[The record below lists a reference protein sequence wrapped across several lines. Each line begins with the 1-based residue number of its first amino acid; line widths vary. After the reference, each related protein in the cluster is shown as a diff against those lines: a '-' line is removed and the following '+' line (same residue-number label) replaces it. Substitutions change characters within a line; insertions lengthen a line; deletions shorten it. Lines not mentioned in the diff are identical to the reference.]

1 MSNLAP
7 QNDVLN
13 LTPSKTSNTSSSFSK
28 TSKNKEHESSD
39 SKNSTQDDT
48 EVKMQFQTE
57 VNQLLQLMIHSL
69 YSNKEIF
76 LRELISNA
84 SDALDKL
91 NFLSVS
97 DDKYKSLKFEPKI
110 EIKIDKD
117 KKTLSISDNGI
128 GMDKDD
134 LINNLGTIAKSG
146 TKSFLENL
154 SGDAKKDSQ
163 LIGQFGVGFYSAFM
177 VASKI
182 EVLSKKALDD
192 KAYLWSSDANGYEI
206 NDASKEEQGTSIT
219 LYLKDDEFANT
230 YKIESIIE
238 KYSNHIQ
245 FPIFMEKEEFTPAKE
260 GEEEGK
266 TELKISQINKANA
279 LWRIQKS
286 SLKAEDY
293 ERFYEQNFHDSNK
306 PLLYLHTKSEGKLE
320 YNSLFFIPQNA
331 PFDLFRV
338 DYQSGLKLYVKRV
351 FISDDDKELLP
362 TYLRFVR
369 GIIDVED
376 LPLNVSREILQENQI
391 LKGVKEASVKKILGE
406 LEKLKNNDKEKYLS
420 FFKTFG
426 KVLKEGLY
434 GFGGEKDSLL
444 KLMLYKSTKG
454 ENLRSLEEYKNDLQ
468 GEQKEIFYIAGN
480 NESLLRTSP
489 LLEEYKQKN
498 IEVLLMDDEIDSL
511 VTPMLEFEGLKFVAI
526 NQVEDKNELSDEEKN
541 TFAPLVAKF
550 KELLKDQV
558 EDVRLTSRLK
568 DSPSCIVYD
577 KNKPDF
583 AMQQLLKQMGQ
594 EQNFKPILEIN
605 PKHAIFT
612 GLKNNE
618 SFSADIATLVLN
630 MAKLSEGM
638 GVDNPAEFNAS
649 LTKIINK
656 AFS

>member
-1 MSNLAP
+1 
-7 QNDVLN
+7 
-13 LTPSKTSNTSSSFSK
+13 
-28 TSKNKEHESSD
+28 
-39 SKNSTQDDT
+39 
-48 EVKMQFQTE
+48 MQFQTE

-76 LRELISNA
+76 LRELVSNS

-97 DDKYKSLKFEPKI
+97 DDKYKSLKFEPRI
-110 EIKIDKD
+110 DIKIDKD
-117 KKTLSISDNGI
+117 KKTLTISDNGI

-192 KAYLWSSDANGYEI
+192 KAYLWISDANGYEI
-206 NDASKEEQGTSIT
+206 EDATKEEQGTSIT
-219 LYLKDDEFANT
+219 LYLKDDEFANS

-245 FPIFMEKEEFTPAKE
+245 FPIFMEKEEFIPAKE

-279 LWRIQKS
+279 LWRMQKS
-286 SLKAEDY
+286 SLKTEDY

-331 PFDLFRV
+331 PFDLYRV

-391 LKGVKEASVKKILGE
+391 LKDVKEASVKKILSE
-406 LEKLKNNDKEKYLS
+406 LEKFKNKDKEKYLS
-420 FFKTFG
+420 FFKNFG

-454 ENLRSLEEYKNDLQ
+454 ESLRSLEEYKNDIQ
-468 GEQKEIFYIAGN
+468 GEQKEIFYITGN
-480 NESLLRTSP
+480 NESLLRNSP

-511 VTPMLEFEGLKFVAI
+511 VTPMLGEYEGLKFIAI

-541 TFAPLVAKF
+541 EFAPLVTKF

-618 SFSADIATLVLN
+618 TFSADIATLVLN

-649 LTKIINK
+649 LTKIITK

>member
-1 MSNLAP
+1 
-7 QNDVLN
+7 
-13 LTPSKTSNTSSSFSK
+13 
-28 TSKNKEHESSD
+28 
-39 SKNSTQDDT
+39 
-48 EVKMQFQTE
+48 
-57 VNQLLQLMIHSL
+57 SL

-76 LRELISNA
+76 LRELVSNS

-97 DDKYKSLKFEPKI
+97 DDKYKSLKFEPRI
-110 EIKIDKD
+110 DIKIDKD
-117 KKTLSISDNGI
+117 KKTLTISDNGI

-192 KAYLWSSDANGYEI
+192 KAYLWISDANGYEI
-206 NDASKEEQGTSIT
+206 EDATKEEQGTSIT
-219 LYLKDDEFANT
+219 LYLKDDEFANS

-245 FPIFMEKEEFTPAKE
+245 FPIFMEKEEFIPAKE

-279 LWRIQKS
+279 LWRMQKS
-286 SLKAEDY
+286 SLKTEDY

-331 PFDLFRV
+331 PFDLYRV

-391 LKGVKEASVKKILGE
+391 LKGVKEASVKKILSE
-406 LEKLKNNDKEKYLS
+406 LEKLKNKDKEKYLS
-420 FFKTFG
+420 FFKNFG

-454 ENLRSLEEYKNDLQ
+454 ESLRSLEEYKNDIQ
-468 GEQKEIFYIAGN
+468 GEQKEIFYITGN
-480 NESLLRTSP
+480 NESLLRNSP

-511 VTPMLEFEGLKFVAI
+511 IAPMLGEYEGLKFIAI

-541 TFAPLVAKF
+541 EFAPLVAKF

-618 SFSADIATLVLN
+618 TFSADIATLVLN

-649 LTKIINK
+649 LTKIITK

>member
-1 MSNLAP
+1 
-7 QNDVLN
+7 
-13 LTPSKTSNTSSSFSK
+13 
-28 TSKNKEHESSD
+28 
-39 SKNSTQDDT
+39 
-48 EVKMQFQTE
+48 MQFQTE

-206 NDASKEEQGTSIT
+206 DDANKEEQGTSIT

-279 LWRIQKS
+279 LWRMQKS

-434 GFGGEKDSLL
+434 GFGGEKDGLL

-541 TFAPLVAKF
+541 TFTPLVAKF

-618 SFSADIATLVLN
+618 TFSADIATLVLN

>member
-1 MSNLAP
+1 
-7 QNDVLN
+7 
-13 LTPSKTSNTSSSFSK
+13 
-28 TSKNKEHESSD
+28 
-39 SKNSTQDDT
+39 
-48 EVKMQFQTE
+48 MQFQTE

-76 LRELISNA
+76 LRELVSNS

-97 DDKYKSLKFEPKI
+97 DDKYKSLKFEPRI
-110 EIKIDKD
+110 DIKIDKD
-117 KKTLSISDNGI
+117 KKTLTISDNGI

-146 TKSFLENL
+146 TKTFLENL

-192 KAYLWSSDANGYEI
+192 KAYLWISDANGYEI
-206 NDASKEEQGTSIT
+206 EDATKEEQGTSIT
-219 LYLKDDEFANT
+219 LYLKDDEFANS

-245 FPIFMEKEEFTPAKE
+245 FPIFMEKEEFIPAKE

-279 LWRIQKS
+279 LWRMQKS
-286 SLKAEDY
+286 SLKTEDY

-331 PFDLFRV
+331 PFDLYRV

-391 LKGVKEASVKKILGE
+391 LKGVKEASVKKILSE
-406 LEKLKNNDKEKYLS
+406 LEKLKNKDKEKYLS
-420 FFKTFG
+420 FFKNFG

-454 ENLRSLEEYKNDLQ
+454 ESLRSLEEYKNDIQ
-468 GEQKEIFYIAGN
+468 GEQKEIFYIPGN
-480 NESLLRTSP
+480 NESLLRNSP

-511 VTPMLEFEGLKFVAI
+511 IAPMLGEYEGLKFIAI

-541 TFAPLVAKF
+541 EFAPLVAKF

-618 SFSADIATLVLN
+618 TFSADIATLVLN

-649 LTKIINK
+649 LTKIITK

>member
-1 MSNLAP
+1 
-7 QNDVLN
+7 
-13 LTPSKTSNTSSSFSK
+13 
-28 TSKNKEHESSD
+28 
-39 SKNSTQDDT
+39 
-48 EVKMQFQTE
+48 MQFQTE

-76 LRELISNA
+76 LRELVSNS

-97 DDKYKSLKFEPKI
+97 DDKYKSLKFEPRI
-110 EIKIDKD
+110 DIKIDKD
-117 KKTLSISDNGI
+117 KKTLTISDNGI

-192 KAYLWSSDANGYEI
+192 KAYLWISDANGYEI
-206 NDASKEEQGTSIT
+206 EDATKEEQGTSIT
-219 LYLKDDEFANT
+219 LYLKDDEFANS

-245 FPIFMEKEEFTPAKE
+245 FPIFMEKEEFIPAKE

-279 LWRIQKS
+279 LWRMQKS
-286 SLKAEDY
+286 SLKTEDY

-331 PFDLFRV
+331 PFDLYRV

-391 LKGVKEASVKKILGE
+391 LKGVKEASVKKILSE
-406 LEKLKNNDKEKYLS
+406 LEKLKNKDKEKYLS
-420 FFKTFG
+420 FFKNFG

-444 KLMLYKSTKG
+444 KLMLYKSNKG
-454 ENLRSLEEYKNDLQ
+454 ESLRSLEEYKNDIQ
-468 GEQKEIFYIAGN
+468 GEQKEIFYITGN
-480 NESLLRTSP
+480 NESLLRNSP

-511 VTPMLEFEGLKFVAI
+511 VTPMLGEYEGLKFIAI

-541 TFAPLVAKF
+541 EFAPLVAKF

-568 DSPSCIVYD
+568 DSPSCIIYD

-618 SFSADIATLVLN
+618 TFSADIATLVLN

-638 GVDNPAEFNAS
+638 GVDNPTEFNAS
-649 LTKIINK
+649 LTKIITK

>member
-1 MSNLAP
+1 
-7 QNDVLN
+7 
-13 LTPSKTSNTSSSFSK
+13 
-28 TSKNKEHESSD
+28 
-39 SKNSTQDDT
+39 
-48 EVKMQFQTE
+48 MQFQTE

-206 NDASKEEQGTSIT
+206 DDANKEEQGTSIT

-279 LWRIQKS
+279 LWRMQKS
-286 SLKAEDY
+286 SLKVEDY

-338 DYQSGLKLYVKRV
+338 DYQSSLKLYVKRV

-468 GEQKEIFYIAGN
+468 NEQKEIFYIAGN

-489 LLEEYKQKN
+489 LLEEYKQKK

>member
-1 MSNLAP
+1 
-7 QNDVLN
+7 
-13 LTPSKTSNTSSSFSK
+13 
-28 TSKNKEHESSD
+28 
-39 SKNSTQDDT
+39 
-48 EVKMQFQTE
+48 MQFQTE

-69 YSNKEIF
+69 YSNKETF
-76 LRELISNA
+76 LRELVSNS

-97 DDKYKSLKFEPKI
+97 DDKYKSLKFEPRI
-110 EIKIDKD
+110 DIKIDKD
-117 KKTLSISDNGI
+117 KKTLTISDNGI

-192 KAYLWSSDANGYEI
+192 KAYLWISDANGYEI
-206 NDASKEEQGTSIT
+206 EDATKEEQGTSIT
-219 LYLKDDEFANT
+219 LYLKDDEFANS

-245 FPIFMEKEEFTPAKE
+245 FPIFMEKEEFIPAKE

-279 LWRIQKS
+279 LWRMQKS
-286 SLKAEDY
+286 SLKTEDY

-331 PFDLFRV
+331 PFDLYRV

-391 LKGVKEASVKKILGE
+391 LKGVKEASVKKILSE
-406 LEKLKNNDKEKYLS
+406 LEKLKNKDKEKYLS
-420 FFKTFG
+420 FFKNFG

-454 ENLRSLEEYKNDLQ
+454 ESLRSLEEYKNDIQ
-468 GEQKEIFYIAGN
+468 GEQKEIFYITGN
-480 NESLLRTSP
+480 NESLLRNSP

-511 VTPMLEFEGLKFVAI
+511 VTPMLGEYEGLKFIAI

-541 TFAPLVAKF
+541 EFAPLVAKF

-618 SFSADIATLVLN
+618 TFSADIATLVLN

-649 LTKIINK
+649 LTKIITK

>member
-1 MSNLAP
+1 
-7 QNDVLN
+7 
-13 LTPSKTSNTSSSFSK
+13 
-28 TSKNKEHESSD
+28 
-39 SKNSTQDDT
+39 
-48 EVKMQFQTE
+48 
-57 VNQLLQLMIHSL
+57 L

-76 LRELISNA
+76 LRELVSNS

-97 DDKYKSLKFEPKI
+97 DDKYKSLKFEPRI
-110 EIKIDKD
+110 DIKIDKD
-117 KKTLSISDNGI
+117 KKTLTISDNGI

-192 KAYLWSSDANGYEI
+192 KAYLWISDANGYEI
-206 NDASKEEQGTSIT
+206 EDATKEEQGTSIT
-219 LYLKDDEFANT
+219 LYLKDDEFANS

-245 FPIFMEKEEFTPAKE
+245 FPIFMEKEEFIPAKE

-279 LWRIQKS
+279 LWRMQKS
-286 SLKAEDY
+286 SLKTEDY

-331 PFDLFRV
+331 PFDLYRV

-391 LKGVKEASVKKILGE
+391 LKGVKEASVKKILSE
-406 LEKLKNNDKEKYLS
+406 LEKLKNKDKEKYLS
-420 FFKTFG
+420 FFKNFG

-454 ENLRSLEEYKNDLQ
+454 ESLRSLEEYKNDIQ
-468 GEQKEIFYIAGN
+468 GEQKEIFYITGN
-480 NESLLRTSP
+480 NESLLRNSP

-511 VTPMLEFEGLKFVAI
+511 IAPMLGEYEGLKFIAI

-541 TFAPLVAKF
+541 EFAPLVAKF

-618 SFSADIATLVLN
+618 TFSADIATLVLN

-649 LTKIINK
+649 LTKIITK

>member
-1 MSNLAP
+1 
-7 QNDVLN
+7 
-13 LTPSKTSNTSSSFSK
+13 
-28 TSKNKEHESSD
+28 
-39 SKNSTQDDT
+39 
-48 EVKMQFQTE
+48 
-57 VNQLLQLMIHSL
+57 
-69 YSNKEIF
+69 
-76 LRELISNA
+76 
-84 SDALDKL
+84 KL

-97 DDKYKSLKFEPKI
+97 DDKYKSLKFEPRI
-110 EIKIDKD
+110 DIKIDKD
-117 KKTLSISDNGI
+117 KKTLTISDNGI

-192 KAYLWSSDANGYEI
+192 KAYLWISDANGYEI
-206 NDASKEEQGTSIT
+206 EDATKEEQGTSIT
-219 LYLKDDEFANT
+219 LYLKDDEFANS

-245 FPIFMEKEEFTPAKE
+245 FPIFMEKEEFIPAKE

-279 LWRIQKS
+279 LWRMQKS

-331 PFDLFRV
+331 PFDLYRV

-391 LKGVKEASVKKILGE
+391 LKGVKEASVKKILSE
-406 LEKLKNNDKEKYLS
+406 LEKLKNKDKEKYLS
-420 FFKTFG
+420 FFKNFG

-454 ENLRSLEEYKNDLQ
+454 ESLRSLEEYKNDIQ
-468 GEQKEIFYIAGN
+468 GEQKEIFYITGN
-480 NESLLRTSP
+480 NESLLRNSP

-511 VTPMLEFEGLKFVAI
+511 VTPMLGEYEGLKFIAI

-541 TFAPLVAKF
+541 EFAPLVAKF

-618 SFSADIATLVLN
+618 TFSADIATLVLN

-649 LTKIINK
+649 LTKIITK

>member
-1 MSNLAP
+1 
-7 QNDVLN
+7 
-13 LTPSKTSNTSSSFSK
+13 
-28 TSKNKEHESSD
+28 
-39 SKNSTQDDT
+39 
-48 EVKMQFQTE
+48 MQFQTE

-76 LRELISNA
+76 LRELVSNS

-97 DDKYKSLKFEPKI
+97 DDKYKSLKFEPRI
-110 EIKIDKD
+110 DIKIDKD
-117 KKTLSISDNGI
+117 KKTLTISDNGI

-192 KAYLWSSDANGYEI
+192 KAYLWISDANGYEI
-206 NDASKEEQGTSIT
+206 EDATKEEQGTSIT
-219 LYLKDDEFANT
+219 LYLKDDEFANS

-245 FPIFMEKEEFTPAKE
+245 FPIFMEKEEFIPAKE

-279 LWRIQKS
+279 LWRMQKS

-331 PFDLFRV
+331 PFDLYRV

-391 LKGVKEASVKKILGE
+391 LKGVKEASVKKILSE
-406 LEKLKNNDKEKYLS
+406 LEKLKNKDKEKYLS
-420 FFKTFG
+420 FFKNFG

-454 ENLRSLEEYKNDLQ
+454 ESLRSLEEYKNDIQ

-480 NESLLRTSP
+480 NESLLRNSP

-511 VTPMLEFEGLKFVAI
+511 VTPMLGEYEGLKFVAI

-541 TFAPLVAKF
+541 EFAPLVAKF

-618 SFSADIATLVLN
+618 TFSADIATLVLN

-638 GVDNPAEFNAS
+638 GVDNPVEFNAS
-649 LTKIINK
+649 LTKIITK

>member
-1 MSNLAP
+1 
-7 QNDVLN
+7 
-13 LTPSKTSNTSSSFSK
+13 
-28 TSKNKEHESSD
+28 
-39 SKNSTQDDT
+39 
-48 EVKMQFQTE
+48 MQFQTE

-76 LRELISNA
+76 LRELVSNS

-97 DDKYKSLKFEPKI
+97 DDKYKSLKFEPRI
-110 EIKIDKD
+110 DIKIDKD
-117 KKTLSISDNGI
+117 KKTLTISDNGI

-192 KAYLWSSDANGYEI
+192 KAYLWISDANGYEI
-206 NDASKEEQGTSIT
+206 EDATKEEQGTSIT
-219 LYLKDDEFANT
+219 LYLKDDEFANS

-245 FPIFMEKEEFTPAKE
+245 FPIFMEKEEFIPAKE

-279 LWRIQKS
+279 LWRMQKS
-286 SLKAEDY
+286 SLKTEDY

-331 PFDLFRV
+331 PFDLYRV

-391 LKGVKEASVKKILGE
+391 LKGVKEASVKKILSE
-406 LEKLKNNDKEKYLS
+406 LEKLKNKDKEKYLS
-420 FFKTFG
+420 FFKNFG

-454 ENLRSLEEYKNDLQ
+454 ESLRSLEEYKNDIQ
-468 GEQKEIFYIAGN
+468 GEQKEIFYITGN
-480 NESLLRTSP
+480 NESLLRNSP

-511 VTPMLEFEGLKFVAI
+511 IAPMLGEYEGLKFIAI

-541 TFAPLVAKF
+541 EFAPLVAKF

-612 GLKNNE
+612 GLKNNKT
-618 SFSADIATLVLN
+618 FSADIATLVLN

-649 LTKIINK
+649 LTKIITK

>member
-1 MSNLAP
+1 
-7 QNDVLN
+7 
-13 LTPSKTSNTSSSFSK
+13 
-28 TSKNKEHESSD
+28 
-39 SKNSTQDDT
+39 
-48 EVKMQFQTE
+48 MQFQTE

-206 NDASKEEQGTSIT
+206 NDANKEEQGTSIT

-230 YKIESIIE
+230 YKIESIVE

-245 FPIFMEKEEFTPAKE
+245 FPIFMEKEEFIPAKE

-279 LWRIQKS
+279 LWRMQKS
-286 SLKAEDY
+286 SLKVEDY

-351 FISDDDKELLP
+351 LISDDDKELLP

-511 VTPMLEFEGLKFVAI
+511 VTPMLEFEGLKFIAI

>member
-1 MSNLAP
+1 
-7 QNDVLN
+7 
-13 LTPSKTSNTSSSFSK
+13 
-28 TSKNKEHESSD
+28 
-39 SKNSTQDDT
+39 
-48 EVKMQFQTE
+48 MQFQTE

-76 LRELISNA
+76 LRELVSNS

-97 DDKYKSLKFEPKI
+97 DDKYKSLKFEPRI
-110 EIKIDKD
+110 DIKIDKD
-117 KKTLSISDNGI
+117 KKTLTISDNGI

-192 KAYLWSSDANGYEI
+192 KAYLWISDANGYEI
-206 NDASKEEQGTSIT
+206 EDATKEEQGTSIT
-219 LYLKDDEFANT
+219 LYLKDDEFANS

-245 FPIFMEKEEFTPAKE
+245 FPIFMEKEEFIPAKE
-260 GEEEGK
+260 GKEEGK

-279 LWRIQKS
+279 LWRMQKS
-286 SLKAEDY
+286 SLKTEDY

-331 PFDLFRV
+331 PFDLYRV

-391 LKGVKEASVKKILGE
+391 LKDVKEASVKKILSE
-406 LEKLKNNDKEKYLS
+406 LEKFKNKDKEKYLS
-420 FFKTFG
+420 FFKNFG

-454 ENLRSLEEYKNDLQ
+454 ESLRSLEEYKNDIQ
-468 GEQKEIFYIAGN
+468 GEQKEIFYITGN
-480 NESLLRTSP
+480 NESLLRNSP

-511 VTPMLEFEGLKFVAI
+511 VTPMLGEYEGLKFIAI

-541 TFAPLVAKF
+541 EFAPLVAKF

-618 SFSADIATLVLN
+618 TFSADIATLVLN

-649 LTKIINK
+649 LTKIITK

>member
-1 MSNLAP
+1 
-7 QNDVLN
+7 
-13 LTPSKTSNTSSSFSK
+13 
-28 TSKNKEHESSD
+28 
-39 SKNSTQDDT
+39 
-48 EVKMQFQTE
+48 MQFQTE

-76 LRELISNA
+76 LRELVSNS

-97 DDKYKSLKFEPKI
+97 DDKYKSLKFEPRI
-110 EIKIDKD
+110 DIKIDKD
-117 KKTLSISDNGI
+117 KKTLTISDNGI

-192 KAYLWSSDANGYEI
+192 KAYLWISDANGYEI
-206 NDASKEEQGTSIT
+206 EDATKEEQGTSIT
-219 LYLKDDEFANT
+219 LYLKDDEFANS

-245 FPIFMEKEEFTPAKE
+245 FPIFMEKEEFIPAKE

-279 LWRIQKS
+279 LWRMQKS
-286 SLKAEDY
+286 SLKTEDY

-331 PFDLFRV
+331 PFDLYRV

-362 TYLRFVR
+362 TYLRFVH

-391 LKGVKEASVKKILGE
+391 LKGVKEASVKKILSE
-406 LEKLKNNDKEKYLS
+406 LEKLKNKDKEKYLS
-420 FFKTFG
+420 FFKNFG

-454 ENLRSLEEYKNDLQ
+454 ESLRSLEEYKNDIQ
-468 GEQKEIFYIAGN
+468 GEQKEIFYITGN
-480 NESLLRTSP
+480 NESLLRNSP

-511 VTPMLEFEGLKFVAI
+511 VAPMLGEYEGLKFIAI

-541 TFAPLVAKF
+541 EFAPLVAKF

-618 SFSADIATLVLN
+618 TFSADIATLVLN

-649 LTKIINK
+649 LTKIITK

>member
-1 MSNLAP
+1 
-7 QNDVLN
+7 
-13 LTPSKTSNTSSSFSK
+13 
-28 TSKNKEHESSD
+28 
-39 SKNSTQDDT
+39 
-48 EVKMQFQTE
+48 MQFQTE

-76 LRELISNA
+76 LRELVSNS

-97 DDKYKSLKFEPKI
+97 DDKYKSLKFEPRI
-110 EIKIDKD
+110 DIKIDKD
-117 KKTLSISDNGI
+117 KKTLTISDNGI

-192 KAYLWSSDANGYEI
+192 KAYLWISDANGYEI
-206 NDASKEEQGTSIT
+206 EDATKEEQGTSIT
-219 LYLKDDEFANT
+219 LYLKDDEFANS

-245 FPIFMEKEEFTPAKE
+245 FPIFMEKEEFIPAKE

-279 LWRIQKS
+279 LWRMQKS
-286 SLKAEDY
+286 SLKTEDY

-331 PFDLFRV
+331 PFDLYRV

-391 LKGVKEASVKKILGE
+391 LKGVKEASVKKILSE
-406 LEKLKNNDKEKYLS
+406 LEKLKDKDKEKYLS
-420 FFKTFG
+420 FFKNFG

-454 ENLRSLEEYKNDLQ
+454 ESLRSLEEYKNDIQ
-468 GEQKEIFYIAGN
+468 GEQKEIFYITGN
-480 NESLLRTSP
+480 NESLLRNSP

-511 VTPMLEFEGLKFVAI
+511 IAPMLGEYEGLKFIAI

-541 TFAPLVAKF
+541 EFAPLVAKF

-618 SFSADIATLVLN
+618 TFSADIATLVLN

-649 LTKIINK
+649 LTKIITK

>member
-1 MSNLAP
+1 
-7 QNDVLN
+7 
-13 LTPSKTSNTSSSFSK
+13 
-28 TSKNKEHESSD
+28 
-39 SKNSTQDDT
+39 
-48 EVKMQFQTE
+48 MQFQTE

-76 LRELISNA
+76 LRELVSNS

-97 DDKYKSLKFEPKI
+97 DDKYKSLKFEPRI
-110 EIKIDKD
+110 DIKIDKD
-117 KKTLSISDNGI
+117 KKTLTISDNGI

-192 KAYLWSSDANGYEI
+192 KAYLWISDANGYEI
-206 NDASKEEQGTSIT
+206 EDATKEEQGTSIT
-219 LYLKDDEFANT
+219 LYLKDDEFANS

-245 FPIFMEKEEFTPAKE
+245 FPIFMEKEEFIPAKE

-279 LWRIQKS
+279 LWRMQKS
-286 SLKAEDY
+286 SLKTEDY

-331 PFDLFRV
+331 PFDLYRV

-391 LKGVKEASVKKILGE
+391 LKGVKEASVKKILSE
-406 LEKLKNNDKEKYLS
+406 LEKLKNKDKEKYLS
-420 FFKTFG
+420 FFKNFG

-454 ENLRSLEEYKNDLQ
+454 ESLRSLEEYKNDIQ
-468 GEQKEIFYIAGN
+468 GEQKEIFYITGN
-480 NESLLRTSP
+480 NESLLRNSP

-511 VTPMLEFEGLKFVAI
+511 IAPMLGEYEGLKFVAI

-541 TFAPLVAKF
+541 EFAPLVAKF

-618 SFSADIATLVLN
+618 TFSADIATLVLN

-649 LTKIINK
+649 LTKIITK

>member
-1 MSNLAP
+1 
-7 QNDVLN
+7 
-13 LTPSKTSNTSSSFSK
+13 
-28 TSKNKEHESSD
+28 
-39 SKNSTQDDT
+39 
-48 EVKMQFQTE
+48 MQFQTE

-76 LRELISNA
+76 LRELVSNS

-97 DDKYKSLKFEPKI
+97 DDKYKSLKFEPRI
-110 EIKIDKD
+110 DIKIDKD
-117 KKTLSISDNGI
+117 KKTLTISDNGI

-192 KAYLWSSDANGYEI
+192 KAYLWISDANGYEI
-206 NDASKEEQGTSIT
+206 EDATKEEQGTSIT
-219 LYLKDDEFANT
+219 LYLKDDEFANS

-245 FPIFMEKEEFTPAKE
+245 FPIFMEKEEFIPAKE

-279 LWRIQKS
+279 LWRMQKS

-331 PFDLFRV
+331 PFDLYRV

-406 LEKLKNNDKEKYLS
+406 LEKLKNKDKEKYLS
-420 FFKTFG
+420 FFKNFG

-454 ENLRSLEEYKNDLQ
+454 ESLRSLEEYKNEIQ
-468 GEQKEIFYIAGN
+468 SEQKEIFYITGN
-480 NESLLRTSP
+480 NESLLRNSP

-511 VTPMLEFEGLKFVAI
+511 VTPMLGEYEGLKFVAI

-541 TFAPLVAKF
+541 EFAPLVAKF

-594 EQNFKPILEIN
+594 EQSFKPILEIN

-618 SFSADIATLVLN
+618 TFSADIATLVLN

-649 LTKIINK
+649 LTKIITK

>member
-1 MSNLAP
+1 
-7 QNDVLN
+7 
-13 LTPSKTSNTSSSFSK
+13 
-28 TSKNKEHESSD
+28 
-39 SKNSTQDDT
+39 
-48 EVKMQFQTE
+48 MQFQTE

-97 DDKYKSLKFEPKI
+97 DDKYKSLKFEPRI
-110 EIKIDKD
+110 DIKIDKD
-117 KKTLSISDNGI
+117 KKTLTISDNGI

-192 KAYLWSSDANGYEI
+192 KAYLWISDANGYEI
-206 NDASKEEQGTSIT
+206 EDATKEEQGTSIT
-219 LYLKDDEFANT
+219 LYLKDDEFANS

-245 FPIFMEKEEFTPAKE
+245 FPIFMEKEEFIPAKE

-279 LWRIQKS
+279 LWRMQKS
-286 SLKAEDY
+286 SLKTEDY

-331 PFDLFRV
+331 PFDLYRV

-391 LKGVKEASVKKILGE
+391 LKGVKEASVKKILSE
-406 LEKLKNNDKEKYLS
+406 LEKLKNKDKEKYLS
-420 FFKTFG
+420 FFKNFG

-454 ENLRSLEEYKNDLQ
+454 ESLRSLEEYKNDIQ
-468 GEQKEIFYIAGN
+468 GEQKEIFYITGN
-480 NESLLRTSP
+480 NESLLRNSP

-511 VTPMLEFEGLKFVAI
+511 VAPMLGEYEGLKFIAI

-541 TFAPLVAKF
+541 EFAPLVAKF

-618 SFSADIATLVLN
+618 TFSADIATLVLN

-638 GVDNPAEFNAS
+638 GVDNPTEFNAS
-649 LTKIINK
+649 LTKIITK

>member
-1 MSNLAP
+1 
-7 QNDVLN
+7 
-13 LTPSKTSNTSSSFSK
+13 
-28 TSKNKEHESSD
+28 
-39 SKNSTQDDT
+39 
-48 EVKMQFQTE
+48 MQFQTE

-76 LRELISNA
+76 LRELVSNA

-97 DDKYKSLKFEPKI
+97 DDSYKSLKFDPKI
-110 EIKIDKD
+110 EITIDKD
-117 KKTLSISDNGI
+117 KKTLTISDNGI
-128 GMDKDD
+128 GMNKED

-177 VASKI
+177 VANKI
-182 EVLSKKALDD
+182 EVLSRKALDD
-192 KAYLWSSDANGYEI
+192 KAYLWTSDANGYEI
-206 NDASKEEQGTSIT
+206 EDAKKEEQGTMIT
-219 LYLKDDEFANT
+219 LYLKDDEFANS

-245 FPIFMEKEEFTPAKE
+245 FPIFMEKEEYIPAKE
-260 GEEEGK
+260 GETEGK
-266 TELKISQINKANA
+266 SEVKITQINKANA
-279 LWRIQKS
+279 LWRMQKT
-286 SLKAEDY
+286 SLKVEDY
-293 ERFYEQNFHDSNK
+293 EKFYEQNFHDSNK

-320 YNSLFFIPQNA
+320 YSSLFFIPKNA

-391 LKGVKEASVKKILGE
+391 LKAVKEASVKKILSE
-406 LEKLKNNDKEKYLS
+406 LEKLKNKDKDKYLD

-434 GFGGEKDSLL
+434 GFGTEKESLL
-444 KLMLYKSTKG
+444 KLMFYKSTKG

-468 GEQKEIFYIAGN
+468 KDQKEIFYITGN
-480 NESLLRTSP
+480 NESLLRNSP
-489 LLEEYKQKN
+489 LLEEYKQNN

-511 VTPMLEFEGLKFVAI
+511 VTPMLGEYEGLKFIAI
-526 NQVEDKNELSDEEKN
+526 SQVEDKNELSDEEKKEY
-541 TFAPLVAKF
+541 APLVAKF
-550 KELLKDQV
+550 KELLKDEV

-568 DSPSCIVYD
+568 DSPSCIVFD

-594 EQNFKPILEIN
+594 EQNIKPILEIN
-605 PKHAIFT
+605 PKHAIFS

-618 SFSADIATLVLN
+618 TFYSDIAILVLN

-638 GVDNPAEFNAS
+638 GIENASEFNTS
-649 LTKIINK
+649 LAKIITK

>member
-1 MSNLAP
+1 
-7 QNDVLN
+7 
-13 LTPSKTSNTSSSFSK
+13 
-28 TSKNKEHESSD
+28 
-39 SKNSTQDDT
+39 
-48 EVKMQFQTE
+48 MQFQTE

-177 VASKI
+177 AASKI

-206 NDASKEEQGTSIT
+206 DDANKEEQGTSIT

-260 GEEEGK
+260 GEEKGK

-279 LWRIQKS
+279 LWRMQKS
-286 SLKAEDY
+286 SLKVEDY

-541 TFAPLVAKF
+541 TFTPLVAKF